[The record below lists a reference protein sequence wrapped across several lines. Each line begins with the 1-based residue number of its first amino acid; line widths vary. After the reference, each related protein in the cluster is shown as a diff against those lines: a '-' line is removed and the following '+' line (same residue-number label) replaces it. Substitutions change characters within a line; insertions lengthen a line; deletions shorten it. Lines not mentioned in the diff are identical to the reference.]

1 MLFHKII
8 GAGGA
13 ASPKYNGDR
22 AVSGGYYY
30 YNIPQGETYYSAA
43 MEYFS
48 IPTTGNSVNFGNLT
62 AARYG
67 STAVSNGTR
76 GVFGGGSQNTGY
88 RSAFVIMDYI
98 TFATTGNATAFGS
111 LTQARA
117 HLGSFS
123 NETRGVFAGG
133 TNYYTSDTDAGDT
146 NYTTIDYITI
156 ATTGNAT
163 GFGQMRIA
171 GGSPGQ
177 ISDGTRGVTAG
188 RQYYVGAGQG
198 FQGNPSSTNMDYVTI
213 ATNSN
218 SSLFGYLSTSQ
229 WMTRGQTGTSDSTR
243 GIILGQYDDAN
254 KNVIPELHY
263 ITIATTSN
271 SNYFSTFIHK
281 SAGYNNGSTSN
292 GTRAVFIGNAAYFS
306 VNDSAYKMSSISYVT
321 IQTLSTGAFFGYTVI
336 PTSTSFGQDGNAAT
350 SGN

>member
-30 YNIPQGETYYSAA
+30 YSIPAGTTYFTAA

-62 AARYG
+62 VTRYS

-76 GVFGGGSQNTGY
+76 GVFGGGSQNTGNRTTY
-88 RSAFVIMDYI
+88 ATLDYI

-111 LTQARA
+111 LTQSRT

-133 TNYYTSDTDAGDT
+133 TNYYSSDTGAGDT

-156 ATTGNAT
+156 ATTGNAA

-188 RQYYVGAGQG
+188 RQQSLSGTNVV
-198 FQGNPSSTNMDYVTI
+198 NMDYVTI

-218 SSLFGYLSTSQ
+218 SSLFGYIITAELLN
-229 WMTRGQTGTSDSTR
+229 RGQTGTSDSSR
-243 GIILGQYDDAN
+243 GIIVSAYSDAN
-254 KNVIPELHY
+254 KNTIAQLHY

-271 SNYFSTFIHK
+271 STYFSSFIHK
-281 SAGYNNGSTSN
+281 SAGYANGSTSN
-292 GTRAVFIGNAAYFS
+292 GTRAVFIGNGVDFS
-306 VNDSAYKMSSISYVT
+306 LNTTDTKTSSISYMT
-321 IQTLSTGAFFGYTVI
+321 IQTLSTGAFFGNTVI
-336 PTSTSFGQDGNAAT
+336 PSSTSFGQDGNTAT